1 MNLVRKTYLIHAAI
15 AALVA
20 GSAGVASA
28 QSYSDTFASCREQV
42 TTNAKALNVRDTPAI
57 YGNIMG
63 TLPKG
68 NVVDAHSCL
77 SGWCEV
83 YDASSYSFVGYASE
97 RFLTCNRVAAAPAPT
112 PAPAPAPAPVVES
125 GPSSMVDALAPA
137 PAYSS
142 APLSESGLTN
152 QLTSLI
158 GTIDVL
164 DTEFA
169 AASERKRELDR
180 LANHSKLV
188 QNIMQEILRS
198 SLVGDSLITEANEAK
213 KRAALEAEIEEKL
226 RAELAA
232 EAEAHAAAAAAAATA
247 GLKPRS
253 SDDGSDL
260 IKQLLPMLLAQAMG
274 D

>member
-1 MNLVRKTYLIHAAI
+1 MKLVLNTVYKSVAAVALI
-15 AALVA
+15 A

-28 QSYSDTFASCREQV
+28 QGYADPFASCRDQV
-42 TTNAKALNVRDTPAI
+42 TTSAQALNVRDTPAL
-57 YGNIMG
+57 YGNIIA

-68 NVVDAHSCL
+68 NVIDARSCL

-83 YDASSYSFVGYASE
+83 YESGGNSFVGYSSE
-97 RFLTCNRVAAAPAPT
+97 RFLTCSPAAVAAAAPAR
-112 PAPAPAPAPVVES
+112 APAPAPAPVAAE
-125 GPSSMVDALAPA
+125 PEAMVDALAPSPEYA
-137 PAYSS
+137 A

-169 AASERKRELDR
+169 AASQRKRELDR
-180 LANHSKLV
+180 LSSHSMLV

-213 KRAALEAEIEEKL
+213 KRAALEAEIEEKI
-226 RAELAA
+226 RAELAK
-232 EAEAHAAAAAAAATA
+232 EAEAKAATA
-247 GLKPRS
+247 AAQNAAMMPA
-253 SDDGSDL
+253 SDNSDI
-260 IKQLLPMLLAQAMG
+260 IKQLLPILLAQAMG
-274 D
+274 N

>member
-1 MNLVRKTYLIHAAI
+1 MA
-15 AALVA
+15 
-20 GSAGVASA
+20 
-28 QSYSDTFASCREQV
+28 
-42 TTNAKALNVRDTPAI
+42 
-57 YGNIMG
+57 
-63 TLPKG
+63 
-68 NVVDAHSCL
+68 
-77 SGWCEV
+77 
-83 YDASSYSFVGYASE
+83 
-97 RFLTCNRVAAAPAPT
+97 
-112 PAPAPAPAPVVES
+112 
-125 GPSSMVDALAPA
+125 MVDALAPA
-137 PAYSS
+137 PAYSD

-188 QNIMQEILRS
+188 KNIMQEILRS

-226 RAELAA
+226 RHELAQ
-232 EAEAHAAAAAAAATA
+232 EAEAKAVAAAAAATA
-247 GLKPRS
+247 SIRPKS
-253 SDDGSDL
+253 NDSSDL

>member
-57 YGNIMG
+57 YGNIIG

-97 RFLTCNRVAAAPAPT
+97 RFLTCNRVAA
-112 PAPAPAPAPVVES
+112 APAPAPAPVVES

-226 RAELAA
+226 RAELTA